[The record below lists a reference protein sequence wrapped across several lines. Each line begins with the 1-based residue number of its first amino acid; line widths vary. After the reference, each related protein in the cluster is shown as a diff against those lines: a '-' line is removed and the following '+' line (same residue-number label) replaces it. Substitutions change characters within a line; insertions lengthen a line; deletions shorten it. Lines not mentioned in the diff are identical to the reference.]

1 MDIFKF
7 IKSKAV
13 KQYIKDIKYEFSSLE
28 CAYIVYVSEV
38 PLKTKLKAWR
48 EIVDTLPD
56 CQIPASKCYE
66 EISVHKHLSEL
77 IDCYTFLL
85 KQFNRKSVGAFSYS
99 FYDNLNNIGIESD
112 EPLDSYRSAL
122 DMAKSDI
129 EHSNAKVYN
138 ELYIEKNCFD
148 LACILSLRTD
158 IKGQIFDISL
168 PGELEGQLKEYA
180 DILMLLECVQVKIPT
195 PFKKGDI
202 LHTPYGEC
210 HFKFVLS
217 DCDRAEGYHICCGD
231 TATFKLLF
239 FNLHDAEYLENYIA
253 DKRLQ
258 LISDYLKG
266 KIKLSQLLY
275 LVKKEFLDKENRNWK
290 EKAVKYFSL
299 FAKEGNADAQCS
311 LGECYYKG
319 WGVKEDRAVAKKWLT
334 LAADQNN
341 ERAITLLKNFFD

>member
-77 IDCYTFLL
+77 IDCYIFLL

-129 EHSNAKVYN
+129 EHSNSKVYN

-148 LACILSLRTD
+148 LACILSCEQT
-158 IKGQIFDISL
+158 
-168 PGELEGQLKEYA
+168 
-180 DILMLLECVQVKIPT
+180 
-195 PFKKGDI
+195 
-202 LHTPYGEC
+202 
-210 HFKFVLS
+210 
-217 DCDRAEGYHICCGD
+217 
-231 TATFKLLF
+231 
-239 FNLHDAEYLENYIA
+239 
-253 DKRLQ
+253 
-258 LISDYLKG
+258 
-266 KIKLSQLLY
+266 
-275 LVKKEFLDKENRNWK
+275 
-290 EKAVKYFSL
+290 
-299 FAKEGNADAQCS
+299 
-311 LGECYYKG
+311 
-319 WGVKEDRAVAKKWLT
+319 
-334 LAADQNN
+334 
-341 ERAITLLKNFFD
+341 